1 MFNPGREGK
10 RSMIQKIIVSD
21 RLPCR
26 STRLTVSKGS
36 AGLLLAWL
44 LWLGYIV
51 ATDIGAFWISLV
63 FVPVFGVITWSAI
76 RSNNIVLQSF
86 AVFMFIAHAIGAP
99 FLWLNRSNYGG
110 SGFGSVGSFQFDL
123 GEFFLIYVWV
133 VGIYGALVWC
143 TRKWD
148 TYIWPR
154 RGAVS
159 QFLQQIQTTAPALTS
174 RRSAR
179 VFDALLVG
187 FVVLF
192 MVPLN
197 VYMST
202 NNIGTL
208 GLLNDP
214 LPFRLTGIMYYTRLC
229 FAPLAILVL
238 FSKSSRSWLLV
249 LLIVSYALL
258 AGLSS
263 ASRSVF
269 LVSLFSVGYYNFLD
283 RQNTR
288 LVSILVIAALGFLL
302 TSGSRDYTYTVTD
315 FVLSDAVEVSLQ
327 TVFSERISF
336 FDMIGGI
343 ANRFYG
349 AQDFILAYQFL
360 REETWSAMV
369 NYFTCGGRA
378 DAIVPDLG
386 RDLYDMDLEGTGF
399 GVGIGTL
406 AYFLILS
413 HSNILVMPFA
423 VLALGFLIS
432 AGNKLL
438 ISVLTKGVAAKMISH
453 RVASGPLKLAF
464 GGFMAFSLY
473 SSSLNIFYTLI
484 QFLLGMLF
492 IHFLLTHSKISVNQ
506 NA

>member
-1 MFNPGREGK
+1 MLMTITK
-10 RSMIQKIIVSD
+10 R
-21 RLPCR
+21 
-26 STRLTVSKGS
+26 G
-36 AGLLLAWL
+36 AGLLVGWL

-76 RSNNIVLQSF
+76 RSNNIVLQAF

-99 FLWLNRSNYGG
+99 FLWLNRANYGS
-110 SGFGSVGSFQFDL
+110 SGFAFVGSFQFDL
-123 GEFFLIYVWV
+123 GDFFLIYVWV

-143 TRKWD
+143 TRKCD
-148 TYIWPR
+148 THIWHGR
-154 RGAVS
+154 RPDLRFFKNNQGPVITGRTRRNAKIFGAV
-159 QFLQQIQTTAPALTS
+159 
-174 RRSAR
+174 
-179 VFDALLVG
+179 LVG
-187 FVVLF
+187 FIVLI

-197 VYMST
+197 MYMAT

-214 LPFRLTGIMYYTRLC
+214 LPFRLTGIMYYTRLY
-229 FAPLAILVL
+229 FAPLAILGL

-249 LLIVSYALL
+249 LLILSYALL

-269 LVSLFSVGYYNFLD
+269 LLSLFSVGYFAFVD
-283 RQNTR
+283 RQKAR
-288 LVSILVIAALGFLL
+288 LVSILVIGALGFLL
-302 TSGSRDYTYTVTD
+302 TGGSRDYTYTVTD
-315 FVLSDAVEVSLQ
+315 FVLSDCFEVALQ
-327 TVFSERISF
+327 TVVSGQISF
-336 FDMIGGI
+336 FDIIGGI

-349 AQDFILAYQFL
+349 AQDFILAYQFV
-360 REETWSAMV
+360 REETWSAMM
-369 NYFTCGGRA
+369 NYFTSGGRA

-386 RDLYDMDLEGTGF
+386 RDLYDMNLEGTGL
-399 GVGIGTL
+399 GVGIGTM
-406 AYFLILS
+406 AYLLILS

-438 ISVLTKGVAAKMISH
+438 IYVLTKGVAAKMISH
-453 RVASGPLKLAF
+453 RVASGPLKLTF

-473 SSSLNIFYTLI
+473 SSSLNHFYTLI